1 MSTDTFET
9 PRYYRHDTDDTPPTL
24 RRPIEPP
31 DEPSGPTIA
40 ERLQRASAVAC
51 EALDRAIDAGRRGWG
66 RLRNRLRETATGL
79 PRPRVARPGISRPN
93 VAIARPAISLDAS
106 IVIVWSLAV
115 ALVAIEV
122 ALVVSPLLGIAIAL
136 LEGVAL
142 GASGRRLYRLVSRA

>member
-1 MSTDTFET
+1 MTTDTFET
-9 PRYYRHDTDDTPPTL
+9 PRFHRPDPDDTPPTL
-24 RRPIEPP
+24 RRPIDPP

-40 ERLQRASAVAC
+40 ERLQHASSVAC
-51 EALDRAIDAGRRGWG
+51 EALDRAIGASRAGWG
-66 RLRNRLRETATGL
+66 RLRNRLRNTATRL
-79 PRPRVARPGISRPN
+79 PRPSVGRPGISRPN

-106 IVIVWSLAV
+106 IVLVWSLAV

-122 ALVVSPLLGIAIAL
+122 ALVVSPLLGIGIAL